1 MPISKRF
8 PIVALCFGLAGAL
21 PCVGGAYAAGT
32 SQQQLYRSSK
42 IVGAPVRNADQRKIG
57 VIKDL
62 MLDSRR
68 GEIAYAVIS
77 FGGVMGVGEKYHAV
91 PWTSLSP
98 GENGRFYVLRADKE
112 TIANA
117 PGFDKGK
124 WPDMGDPKW
133 NAEVDH
139 YWDRLVGKA
148 VPPHGRVP
156 TPGVSTPAERAS
168 GR

>member
-1 MPISKRF
+1 MSKRF
-8 PIVALCFGLAGAL
+8 AVIGLWFMLGNILPGSGVAH
-21 PCVGGAYAAGT
+21 AAGT
-32 SQQQLYRSSK
+32 PQQEMYRSSK
-42 IVGAPVRNADQRKIG
+42 IVGATVRNADQRKIG
-57 VIKDL
+57 VIKHL

-77 FGGVMGVGEKYHAV
+77 FGGVMGVGERYHAV

-133 NAEVDH
+133 SAEIDT

-148 VPPHGRVP
+148 MPPHGRLP